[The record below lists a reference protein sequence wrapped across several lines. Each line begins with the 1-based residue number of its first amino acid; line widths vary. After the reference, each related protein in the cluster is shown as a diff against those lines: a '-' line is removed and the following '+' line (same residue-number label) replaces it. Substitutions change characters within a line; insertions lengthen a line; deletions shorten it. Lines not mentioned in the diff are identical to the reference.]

1 MYSSPSEDV
10 KNQCIILKTC
20 KYRAR
25 IKDLT
30 CPSYTTE
37 SQGNQIF
44 FKENLL
50 FREVFWANK
59 WRNIIILQP
68 LLKYWISTWWWP
80 RTDRQ
85 LVSMCLLRE
94 VLRYHLWRLLKE
106 NLYMPQIRSPI
117 LECKSNNLFAGNAG
131 QRTGYGWNDISGCKI
146 LNVRVY
152 WTNDSCSS
160 VSKLKRGRGGGRRG
174 L

>member
-37 SQGNQIF
+37 SQGHQIF
-44 FKENLL
+44 FKKKLL

-59 WRNIIILQP
+59 WRNIITLQTPTEILD
-68 LLKYWISTWWWP
+68 LYMMM
-80 RTDRQ
+80 TDRQ
-85 LVSMCLLRE
+85 LISMCLLRE
-94 VLRYHLWRLLKE
+94 VLRYHVWRLLKE

-117 LECKSNNLFAGNAG
+117 LECKSNTLFAGNAG

-146 LNVRVY
+146 RNVRVY